1 MLFSA
6 NEFRG
11 LAYRD
16 IPLFN
21 GFNIPCLHRVSNIN
35 ALINQTR
42 IWMQQVKDKDKKSTS
57 SLSGNTAPDSDAS
70 ASVIGSCDN
79 SSNDAS
85 GLGNPFLN
93 VPSSLLIDDAV
104 TAHDADHD
112 SGYGSA
118 ISSDSGHPMVECLVS
133 LAEGGDGS
141 ETGGGGGGGS
151 RSLGFDSISEAFCD
165 HKDSFKKSGSTP
177 CAPSMSWLDEIES
190 NESVGGSS
198 GGISFRSKRP
208 FAAQYPV
215 LLQGI
220 DFSF

>member
-1 MLFSA
+1 
-6 NEFRG
+6 
-11 LAYRD
+11 
-16 IPLFN
+16 
-21 GFNIPCLHRVSNIN
+21 
-35 ALINQTR
+35 
-42 IWMQQVKDKDKKSTS
+42 MQQVKDKDKKSTS
-57 SLSGNTAPDSDAS
+57 SLSGNTAPDSDALAS
-70 ASVIGSCDN
+70 AIGSGGN
-79 SSNDAS
+79 SSSNAS

-93 VPSSLLIDDAV
+93 VPSSLLVDDAV

-141 ETGGGGGGGS
+141 DTGGGGGSGS
-151 RSLGFDSISEAFCD
+151 SALGFDSISEAFN
-165 HKDSFKKSGSTP
+165 DSFKKSGSTP
-177 CAPSMSWLDEIES
+177 CASSMSWLDEIES
-190 NESVGGSS
+190 NESVGGS

>member
-1 MLFSA
+1 
-6 NEFRG
+6 
-11 LAYRD
+11 
-16 IPLFN
+16 
-21 GFNIPCLHRVSNIN
+21 
-35 ALINQTR
+35 
-42 IWMQQVKDKDKKSTS
+42 MQQVKDKDKKSTL
-57 SLSGNTAPDSDAS
+57 SLSGNTTPDSDAPAS
-70 ASVIGSCDN
+70 AIGSCGNNN
-79 SSNDAS
+79 SDAS

-118 ISSDSGHPMVECLVS
+118 VSSDSGHPMVECLVS

-141 ETGGGGGGGS
+141 DTGGAGGS
-151 RSLGFDSISEAFCD
+151 GSSALGFDSISDAFCG
-165 HKDSFKKSGSTP
+165 HNDSFKKSGSTP

-190 NESVGGSS
+190 NESVGGS